1 MQDFISANTERINK
15 FKLALWNLVQWDQ
28 SGLYPH
34 FYIPDNGTV
43 EPYDSEDLEEVGSLG
58 WIHDWCIRPVG
69 VKSFYKYNLKRQK
82 EVSRFTRRR
91 KLEILYTVEDADDYP
106 YCPKYY
112 RESPYRSWKQYVKN
126 FVDSK
131 RAERELWYSLDL
143 SPGPTDYPT
152 DQEVIDILLQVS
164 QFTCETSRK

>member
-58 WIHDWCIRPVG
+58 WIHDWCIRPVE
-69 VKSFYKYNLKRQK
+69 VKSFYKYNLRRQK

-106 YCPKYY
+106 TVPNTIEKVLIDLGNSTLRTLLIV
-112 RESPYRSWKQYVKN
+112 REPRGSCGTV
-126 FVDSK
+126 
-131 RAERELWYSLDL
+131 
-143 SPGPTDYPT
+143 
-152 DQEVIDILLQVS
+152 
-164 QFTCETSRK
+164 